1 MTEIGRQGAEA
12 RGSGV
17 GSRQD
22 FVLPAKWYTEKHEYA
37 SHETITF
44 ISPGK
49 TRYHSSG
56 KVKEILNER
65 GMDLC
70 LNASSE
76 SSNDESHSDSEDS
89 QAKRFKEERILP
101 VVEHQLLVCEST
113 QVSAFVNSINKTSRC
128 FTVNCHGKCIC
139 LLFWGEVPLNLDPC
153 RRAMYE

>member
-1 MTEIGRQGAEA
+1 MASDQGKTLFFRQ
-12 RGSGV
+12 
-17 GSRQD
+17 
-22 FVLPAKWYTEKHEYA
+22 WCTEKHEYA
-37 SHETITF
+37 SHETIKF

-113 QVSAFVNSINKTSRC
+113 QVSAFVDSINKTARC
-128 FTVNCHGKCIC
+128 STANCHGKCIC
-139 LLFWGEVPLNLDPC
+139 LLFWGRGAFES
-153 RRAMYE
+153 